1 MFIPDDIIANIKN
14 TADIVDIVSEVVRL
28 KKAGK
33 NHIGLCPFHSEKTP
47 SFTVSADKQIFH
59 CFGCGEGG
67 NVFSFLMKHQ
77 GLSFPEAVALLARR
91 YGITLPK
98 PEAGPQREKALSER
112 QRLLTVVSHAVSF
125 FQSCLKSGPGSERA
139 GRYLAG
145 RNLTPQTLQ
154 EFQLGY
160 APGGWD
166 HLIRFFA
173 KKKISLSL
181 AEQAGLV
188 VPNKEGNGY
197 YDRFRERIIFPIT
210 DVGDR
215 VIAFGGRVMDDSLP
229 KYLNSPETPLYSK
242 SHTLYGLGR
251 TKQMCRQAGL
261 VYITEGYMDFL
272 ALYSHGIK
280 NVVATLGTALT
291 VEHLRLLKGFVEK
304 VVLVF
309 DSDAAGIKAAQRSI
323 EIFNS
328 EKGVQPFILVL
339 PTGHDPDSFVNEHG
353 AQAFE
358 TLAQKAYGA
367 MSFLIESAIN
377 RNGLSVEG
385 KVRVVSDLEESLA
398 AVEDGVARSLYVK
411 ELSERLGIEETA
423 ILEKVRQAVVRRRE
437 RAARPSLSDTDR
449 YKAPVARGE
458 DTTSVFA
465 GHYRMERQ
473 LLAMMLHVPGMI
485 EEIEQRNVLALFADE
500 RLRAIGALLVAHRQA
515 LENRS
520 VDISDLVTDA
530 AQQRIVTAL
539 CVGDELC
546 AWNEWN
552 EIGCRKLI
560 GQFVDSRIRRVDNLP
575 GRIKAAEEDRD
586 GDLLDVL
593 LKAKQEQIRNKLTV
607 EQKGESELWQ
617 RKRLQKRQLRQP

>member
-1 MFIPDDIIANIKN
+1 MYIPDDIIANIKN
-14 TADIVDIVSEVVRL
+14 SADIVDIVSEVVRL

-47 SFTVSADKQIFH
+47 SFTVSAEKQMFH

-67 NVFSFLMKHQ
+67 NVFVFLMKHQ
-77 GLSFPEAVALLARR
+77 GLSFPEAVAVLAKR
-91 YGITLPK
+91 YGIALPK
-98 PEAGPQREKALSER
+98 PEAGSLQGKSLSER
-112 QRLLTVVSHAVSF
+112 QQQLAVISQAVSF
-125 FQSCLKSGPGSERA
+125 FQSCLKEGPGSERA
-139 GRYLAG
+139 AGYLSGRGLS
-145 RNLTPQTLQ
+145 PQTIQ

-166 HLIRFFA
+166 HLTRFFTR
-173 KKKISLSL
+173 KRVPLSL
-181 AEQAGLV
+181 AEQAGLI

-210 DVGDR
+210 DVADR
-215 VIAFGGRVMDDSLP
+215 VIAFGGRVMDGSLP
-229 KYLNSPETPLYSK
+229 KYLNSPETLLYSK

-251 TKQMCRQAGL
+251 TKQICRQAGS

-291 VEHLRLLKGFVEK
+291 VEHLRLLKGFAGK

-339 PTGHDPDSFVNEHG
+339 PKGHDPDSFVNENG

-358 TLAQKAYGA
+358 ALAPKAYGA
-367 MSFLIESAIN
+367 MSFLIESAVT
-377 RNGLSVEG
+377 RHGLSMDG
-385 KVRVVSDLEESLA
+385 KIRVVSDLEESMA
-398 AVEDGVARSLYVK
+398 AVDDSLARSLYVK
-411 ELSERLGIEETA
+411 EVSERLGIEETA

-437 RAARPSLSDTDR
+437 KAARPSLFGGDAHPSSADKSD
-449 YKAPVARGE
+449 
-458 DTTSVFA
+458 DTASVFS
-465 GHYRMERQ
+465 GQYRMERQ
-473 LLAMMLHVPGMI
+473 LLSMMLHVPGMI
-485 EEIEQRNVLALFADE
+485 GEIEDRNVLALFADN
-500 RLRAIGALLVAHRQA
+500 RLKSIGTLLVTHRRA

-520 VDISDLVTDA
+520 VDIADVVTDD
-530 AQQRIVTAL
+530 AQQHIVTAL

-546 AWNEWN
+546 MWN

-560 GQFVDSRIRRVDNLP
+560 NQFVDSRTRRTDTLSGKIR
-575 GRIKAAEEDRD
+575 AAEEDRD
-586 GDLLDVL
+586 GDLLDDL
-593 LKAKQEQIRNKLTV
+593 LKAKQEQIRNKLTI
-607 EQKGESELWQ
+607 EQKGENAL
-617 RKRLQKRQLRQP
+617 